1 MSSGSFFPPK
11 RSSTKPAI
19 RSSSV
24 VPMNNGMIQIT
35 LPGNIVVVIEIV
47 EIVEIVH
54 VVIVVIIVIVVPIA
68 GIAAI
73 AIVTVVTTIT

>member
-11 RSSTKPAI
+11 RSSTKPTI

-35 LPGNIVVVIEIV
+35 LPGNIVVV
-47 EIVEIVH
+47 VEIVH
-54 VVIVVIIVIVVPIA
+54 VVIVVIIVIVVIVVPIA

>member
-11 RSSTKPAI
+11 RSSTKPTI

-35 LPGNIVVVIEIV
+35 LPGNIVVVI